1 MKLLRNPKIVAGLS
15 VIAVMIL
22 VAQSGLLSLGSPST
36 SRPPKPMATP
46 KRASL
51 KVAAK
56 PASSGTLALPTTSTA
71 FQANRQSIQ
80 QAANAWFSNHLRD
93 PFALPSFESEGDP
106 ASMSLSLS
114 AIWRQSDRSLVV
126 INQTILGLGDTIM
139 DYQLVRVEDQTVWVE
154 GPMGIEPITMGA
166 RPPKATDDA
175 AQSPK
180 SFPAIQPNPSSVV
193 LRP

>member
-1 MKLLRNPKIVAGLS
+1 MKLLRDPKAVAGLS
-15 VIAVMIL
+15 VVAIMIM
-22 VAQSGLLSLGSPST
+22 VAQSGLLSLDGPPT
-36 SRPPKPMATP
+36 SRPPKPMPAP
-46 KRASL
+46 ERSPL
-51 KVAAK
+51 KVATK
-56 PASSGTLALPTTSTA
+56 PASALPLNLPTTNTA
-71 FQANRQSIQ
+71 LQANRQSIQ

-106 ASMSLSLS
+106 ASMSLSLT

-154 GPMGIEPITMGA
+154 GPMGMEPITMGA
-166 RPPKATDDA
+166 MPPKATDDA

-180 SFPAIQPNPSSVV
+180 SFPANQPNPSSVA